1 MNLTQ
6 CLSAFAL
13 TASLVSISVAEP
25 PAFEKLVLSDK
36 FYSEGAYYAD
46 FNRDGQLDIVA
57 GPYWYAGPD
66 FKQRNEYREPQDFNP
81 VDYSDNF
88 LTYTGDFNGDGWP
101 DVLCL
106 PYPGTDAYWYE
117 NPGTSGGNRWTSHL
131 ALHEVGNESPG
142 WIDINGDGR
151 RDLVFN
157 INGYLGYGT
166 YDPGKPDQ
174 PWVFHKISSKSDYFC
189 FTHGVGA
196 GDINGDGRVD
206 IVEAKCWWEQPEQ
219 QAPDTPWVRH
229 SYDFANAAAQMGVLD
244 INGDGLMD
252 VVNAWHCHLYGLVW
266 HEQKRTP
273 DGKIHFV
280 KHEILSPEPD
290 VTSPELR
297 ISQLHALTLADVD
310 GDGIQ
315 DIVTGKRFWSHGPTG
330 DVEPDAPAVLYWFRV
345 EHQQGSEPT
354 ITPYEIDNDSGVGT
368 QVTSV
373 DLNKDGTPDMVV
385 CNKKGTFVFLSKGDE
400 NSPASAP

>member
-1 MNLTQ
+1 MNLTR

-13 TASLVSISVAEP
+13 AATFVSTTLAEP
-25 PAFEKLVLSDK
+25 PEFEKLVLADK

-46 FNRDGQLDIVA
+46 FNRDGNLDVVA
-57 GPYWYAGPD
+57 GPFWYAGPD
-66 FKQRNEYREPQDFNP
+66 FQQRHEYREPMEFNP

-88 LTYTGDFNGDGWP
+88 LTYAGDFNGDEWP
-101 DVLCL
+101 DVLCV

-117 NPGTSGGNRWTSHL
+117 NPGESDSKRWTPHL

-157 INGYLGYGT
+157 INGYLGYAT
-166 YDPGKPDQ
+166 YDPNQ
-174 PWVFHKISSKSDYFC
+174 PESPWTFHKISPQGDYQR

-206 IVEAKCWWEQPEQ
+206 IVEARCWWEQPE
-219 QAPDTPWVRH
+219 AGDADGPWKQHV
-229 SYDFANAAAQMGVLD
+229 YPFAEAAAQMGVLD
-244 INGDGLMD
+244 VNGDGLMD
-252 VVNAWHCHLYGLVW
+252 VVNSWHCHRYGLLW

-280 KHEILSPEPD
+280 KHEILPAEPD
-290 VTSPELR
+290 MTSLDLR

-310 GDGIQ
+310 SDGVQ

-330 DVEPDAPAVLYWFRV
+330 DVEPDAAPVLYWFGV
-345 EHQQGSEPT
+345 EYQENAPPK
-354 ITPYEIDNDSGVGT
+354 ITPHQIDDDSGVGT
-368 QVTSV
+368 QVTAV

-385 CNKKGTFVFLSKGDE
+385 CNKKGTFVFLSK
-400 NSPASAP
+400 